1 MSDIQ
6 DYMEYII
13 KKHLTFSTN
22 PLIHIYINIINN
34 GLVFKIKNWY
44 RLELQACETI
54 KLFGSTKTLIDK
66 TKNRKNIAS
75 LEVVEIVL
83 LQYNL
88 VDNQDQ
94 QKRQALYT
102 FMPNK
107 SYAYLLNVEPI
118 HLVFLKSYITLSLML
133 LS

>member
-22 PLIHIYINIINN
+22 PPIHIYINIINN

-44 RLELQACETI
+44 KLELQTSETI

-94 QKRQALYT
+94 QK
-102 FMPNK
+102 P
-107 SYAYLLNVEPI
+107 
-118 HLVFLKSYITLSLML
+118 
-133 LS
+133 

>member
-1 MSDIQ
+1 MSGIQ

-44 RLELQACETI
+44 KLELQTSETI

-66 TKNRKNIAS
+66 TKNRKNI
-75 LEVVEIVL
+75 VVEIVL

-94 QKRQALYT
+94 QK
-102 FMPNK
+102 P
-107 SYAYLLNVEPI
+107 
-118 HLVFLKSYITLSLML
+118 
-133 LS
+133 

>member
-22 PLIHIYINIINN
+22 PLIYIYINIINN

-44 RLELQACETI
+44 KLELQTSETI

-66 TKNRKNIAS
+66 TKNTKNIAS
-75 LEVVEIVL
+75 LEAVEIVL
-83 LQYNL
+83 LQCNL

-94 QKRQALYT
+94 QKPQALYT
-102 FMPNK
+102 FVPNK
-107 SYAYLLNVEPI
+107 SYSYLLNVEPI
-118 HLVFLKSYITLSLML
+118 HLMFLKSYITLSLMI